1 MRNTDEEDQ
10 SMSRDPENDSGRD
23 FASRSD
29 GERTGLV
36 REFVDF
42 LKNNK
47 KWWLA
52 PIVILI
58 VIFGL
63 LVLLSGTAAGPFIYT
78 LF

>member
-1 MRNTDEEDQ
+1 
-10 SMSRDPENDSGRD
+10 MSGELDSGRGKD
-23 FASRSD
+23 FSRQS
-29 GERTGLV
+29 ENQRTGLV
-36 REFVDF
+36 REFIDF

-58 VIFGL
+58 VLFGL

>member
-1 MRNTDEEDQ
+1 MTDQQHDG
-10 SMSRDPENDSGRD
+10 GRQ
-23 FASRSD
+23 FASGA
-29 GERTGLV
+29 GEARPGLV

-58 VIFGL
+58 VLFGL

>member
-1 MRNTDEEDQ
+1 MTDQQNE
-10 SMSRDPENDSGRD
+10 
-23 FASRSD
+23 
-29 GERTGLV
+29 GERQFTRDAAEARPGMA

-52 PIVILI
+52 PIVIVI
-58 VIFGL
+58 VLFGL
-63 LVLLSGTAAGPFIYT
+63 LVLLSGSAAGPFIYT

>member
-1 MRNTDEEDQ
+1 MSDPQHDDERQFE
-10 SMSRDPENDSGRD
+10 
-23 FASRSD
+23 RSA
-29 GERTGLV
+29 GQARAGLA

-52 PIVILI
+52 PIVIVI
-58 VIFGL
+58 VLFGL

>member
-1 MRNTDEEDQ
+1 
-10 SMSRDPENDSGRD
+10 MSSLPENGRGKD
-23 FASRSD
+23 FTSRSESQRI
-29 GERTGLV
+29 GVV
-36 REFVDF
+36 REFIDF
-42 LKNNK
+42 LKHNK

-58 VIFGL
+58 VLFGL